1 MGWDKVL
8 YVVCNKLSLQYI
20 NTLERKAFRIIL
32 PLAAYLLL
40 NKLHYVCHALAQYL
54 KIFGCF

>member
-8 YVVCNKLSLQYI
+8 YVVCNKLLLQYI

-32 PLAAYLLL
+32 QLIAYLLI
-40 NKLHYVCHALAQYL
+40 A
-54 KIFGCF
+54 